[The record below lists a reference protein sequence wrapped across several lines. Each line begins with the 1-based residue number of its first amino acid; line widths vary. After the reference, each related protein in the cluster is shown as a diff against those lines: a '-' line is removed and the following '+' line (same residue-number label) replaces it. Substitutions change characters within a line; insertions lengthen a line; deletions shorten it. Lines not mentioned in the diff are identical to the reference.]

1 MRGAAAVPRPKDP
14 RDGRRRRGAAT
25 GGARTRE
32 GGTPRAEG
40 PREPVPA
47 LAAKSAAAVV
57 AAATTC
63 AAIYGAREKPTC
75 RGSELP
81 INLFLMRAARH
92 HDHEVS
98 RHTRRASIPRRDP
111 GPKAPSRD
119 RDSGASLPFDHLVRF
134 ARVPARFRR
143 RSARRAASN
152 IGVGSESWT
161 FRGQMPRG
169 ARDRDPAGHDAF
181 RAAIARRARFDSPV
195 DARPALRGPSRDPR
209 RASRA
214 FTRID
219 GWTARPPRGVTR
231 TSRNEYAATSRSAR
245 F

>member
-1 MRGAAAVPRPKDP
+1 M
-14 RDGRRRRGAAT
+14 GRRARRSSRAGPRARREECGGGRRG
-25 GGARTRE
+25 GDDVRSHLW
-32 GGTPRAEG
+32 RAGETDVS
-40 PREPVPA
+40 R
-47 LAAKSAAAVV
+47 K
-57 AAATTC
+57 
-63 AAIYGAREKPTC
+63 
-75 RGSELP
+75 
-81 INLFLMRAARH
+81 RAA
-92 HDHEVS
+92 DKFIFDA
-98 RHTRRASIPRRDP
+98 RR
-111 GPKAPSRD
+111 APSRP
-119 RDSGASLPFDHLVRF
+119 RGFPPYASCLHSTPRSGAQGTLARQRLRCVLPFDHLVRF